1 MPAIK
6 MPHLSLAGLQR
17 CLIFC
22 QFVHAPVTADFK
34 LPSCQKNISHFIW
47 LLTPITAKKKKILIN
62 KMQKKN
68 ALDKNAG
75 KKHIFA

>member
-6 MPHLSLAGLQR
+6 MPHLSIAGLQR

-34 LPSCQKNISHFIW
+34 LSSCKKNLAFFWVVNTNNS
-47 LLTPITAKKKKILIN
+47 KKEENVIN
-62 KMQKKN
+62 KMQKRMLWIKM
-68 ALDKNAG
+68 LV
-75 KKHIFA
+75 